1 MLRFTHIFT
10 LLLIMAAIGAFVVPV
25 GTGDGARAVVAGV
38 FAPVSW
44 PARAAAGW
52 VHDSVRGNRPVD
64 DVVAGGARA
73 RTVDQLRGE
82 NEALRLTV
90 ANLSSQLAS
99 LKQLNADRQML
110 GDVRPLC
117 DPFPVVGTDSGPRR
131 ALILQTLGRAGGGA
145 VAQGQPALYS
155 GGIAGRVEQAGAGS
169 AIVRL
174 VTDKDFRL
182 TGGFGRFKHD
192 QKGHVVFE
200 KLEMSHSQPPL
211 LEGTGRGTMRIENVD
226 MKDAQASHLA
236 AGDWVVLADHDW
248 PLQLQG
254 YKLGQ
259 IVSVET
265 RPSAPLFALIEVRP
279 VRDLMELREVMVM
292 NKE

>member
-1 MLRFTHIFT
+1 M
-10 LLLIMAAIGAFVVPV
+10 
-25 GTGDGARAVVAGV
+25 
-38 FAPVSW
+38 
-44 PARAAAGW
+44 
-52 VHDSVRGNRPVD
+52 RGNRPVD
-64 DVVAGGARA
+64 DAAVGGGKT

-82 NEALRLTV
+82 NEKLRLTV
-90 ANLSSQLAS
+90 ANLTSQLAS

-117 DPFPVVGTDSGPRR
+117 EPFPVAGTDSGPRR
-131 ALILQTLGRAGGGA
+131 ALILQTIGRGN

-155 GGIAGRVEQAGAGS
+155 GGIAGRVEQTGPGS

-174 VTDKDFRL
+174 ITDKNFRL
-182 TGGFGRFKHD
+182 TGGFGRFERDKE
-192 QKGHVVFE
+192 GHVVFK
-200 KLEMSHSQPPL
+200 KLEMPHSQPPL

-226 MKDAQASHLA
+226 MKDARANHLA

-259 IVSVET
+259 IESIDT

-292 NKE
+292 NGGGRSQETEDSRQKE